1 MDFFGE
7 IMQYMQNTRMRGKKN
22 RKRIEKF
29 EKTRKKL
36 VDMA

>member
-1 MDFFGE
+1 MNFFGG
-7 IMQYMQNTRMRGKKN
+7 IVQYMQNTRMRGKKN
-22 RKRIEKF
+22 RQRIEKS